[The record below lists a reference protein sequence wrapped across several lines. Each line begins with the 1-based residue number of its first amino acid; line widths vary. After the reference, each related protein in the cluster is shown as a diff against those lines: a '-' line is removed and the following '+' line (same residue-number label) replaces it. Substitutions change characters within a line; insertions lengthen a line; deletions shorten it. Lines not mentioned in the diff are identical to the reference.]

1 MIARAHLHYFTADE
15 VNNNNNSFDKAHTD
29 RVAVVSAQPPPQD
42 ASTLH
47 PLIQSSSHYTV
58 SSTSIPFMDD
68 TTQSSVHISVDDAAC
83 CDERES
89 STSSDSGNA
98 EPAEDPPASAKLT
111 IKPANPACGFSFDDI
126 LKANLDYLSSD
137 DDLDV
142 DLDRSPPA
150 RHVIAPPSAASSSS
164 SSSVRKPTTT
174 TSSTSKSCA
183 SPELL
188 STQTDIDV
196 TSSARLWDEKLS
208 RVARDK
214 VSEQRAELDD
224 SALMN
229 IQKTKLKWEELAA
242 QQNNGSATGSD
253 AQSRDENEHHQ
264 HTDGSSS
271 GGGGGKKLSQ
281 KLLDATFKRAL
292 ASESCPVAR
301 KLSIEGMLD
310 QPDIKQAAESWERR
324 AAEESNSSAT
334 ERQPTPRRV
343 RLVSKSAE
351 EIESDIMSLD
361 VSAESIAN
369 VSSTKSRWEHLLR
382 DDVTEKNNKKTS
394 ARKSSTLRKATDF
407 GSLRGKFELRNPNAA
422 AGQDSSDC

>member
-1 MIARAHLHYFTADE
+1 M
-15 VNNNNNSFDKAHTD
+15 
-29 RVAVVSAQPPPQD
+29 
-42 ASTLH
+42 
-47 PLIQSSSHYTV
+47 
-58 SSTSIPFMDD
+58 
-68 TTQSSVHISVDDAAC
+68 
-83 CDERES
+83 
-89 STSSDSGNA
+89 
-98 EPAEDPPASAKLT
+98 
-111 IKPANPACGFSFDDI
+111 
-126 LKANLDYLSSD
+126 
-137 DDLDV
+137 
-142 DLDRSPPA
+142 
-150 RHVIAPPSAASSSS
+150 
-164 SSSVRKPTTT
+164 
-174 TSSTSKSCA
+174 
-183 SPELL
+183 
-188 STQTDIDV
+188 
-196 TSSARLWDEKLS
+196 WDEKLS

-242 QQNNGSATGSD
+242 QQNNGSATGSG